1 MTPNRTF
8 TLLLAS
14 ALYPLMAFSALNG
27 YTASGKT
34 VRTSYPL
41 EGKDSIV
48 TKVDGKIVSI
58 EIVQK
63 ENDTKNADK
72 KEVTADADTMGLAPG
87 AGITATTLELEHQ
100 YRMQQLENE
109 HEMAKLK
116 LKSQENAAKI
126 NSTKSQYNPYKQ
138 TIAVLLI
145 CIGLPLLL
153 AFGFL
158 SYRLRL
164 KNKRC
169 NDFEKFLTDLAQSGQ
184 PISPELVYSLRA
196 TQLSGT
202 TGRNAHV
209 RPKHPTP
216 EAGAD
221 APAIDE
227 EGLKL
232 MEKETFRYCTRRAC
246 LAATTLLLIFWA
258 LISGIDMLGTLLVIP
273 FLIFLFQGGV
283 RFFDYY
289 VEKRY
294 RTPAAE
300 IGTSPVQSADTP
312 QGTMSDPQPA
322 QPLPAETP
330 ATDITTEPTR

>member
-1 MTPNRTF
+1 MLPNRTV
-8 TLLLAS
+8 TLHLVS
-14 ALYPLMAFSALNG
+14 ALCPLMAFSALNG
-27 YTASGKT
+27 YTASGET

-41 EGKDSIV
+41 KGKDSIV
-48 TKVDGKIVSI
+48 TKVDGKIISI

-63 ENDTKNADK
+63 ENNTRNADK

-87 AGITATTLELEHQ
+87 AGITATSPELEHQ
-100 YRMQQLENE
+100 YRMKQLENE

-116 LKSQENAAKI
+116 LQSQANAVKL
-126 NSTKSQYNPYKQ
+126 NSTKNQYNPYKQ
-138 TIAVLLI
+138 TIAILLI

-164 KNKRC
+164 KNKRS

-184 PISPELVYSLRA
+184 SISPELVYSLRA

-202 TGRNAHV
+202 TGRNTHA
-209 RPKHPTP
+209 RSKHPGP
-216 EAGAD
+216 GAGAE

-258 LISGIDMLGTLLVIP
+258 LISGIDILGTLLVIP

-300 IGTSPVQSADTP
+300 IGTAPVQSADAP
-312 QGTMSDPQPA
+312 QGATTDPQPA

-330 ATDITTEPTR
+330 ATDTTTEPIR